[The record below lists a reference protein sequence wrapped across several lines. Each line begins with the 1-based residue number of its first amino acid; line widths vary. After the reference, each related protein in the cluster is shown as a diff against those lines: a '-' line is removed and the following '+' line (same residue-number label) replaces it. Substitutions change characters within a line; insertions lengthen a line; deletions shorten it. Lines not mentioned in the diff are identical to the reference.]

1 MSRTKS
7 YGYIR
12 GPRNLF
18 WAPVAASLKV
28 HPKGGFWVAR
38 DSSGNITLALD
49 ATATLYGWGHFPR
62 SLEAGSTAA
71 SNGYWT
77 SNSSAGVSRVLVDI
91 GIGTVFSMP
100 VVSGD
105 VYAEARNGETCDI
118 TGVAS
123 ADGSPQEANLSAS
136 STVVLVVE
144 GGDLDNTSL
153 IYTSINPAKRQVD
166 SAGG

>member
-7 YGYIR
+7 YGYIQGSR
-12 GPRNLF
+12 KTV

-28 HPKGGFWVAR
+28 HPKGGYYCLR
-38 DSSGNITLALD
+38 DANGRITLALD
-49 ATATLYGWGHFPR
+49 ASATLYGWAEFPT
-62 SLEAGSTAA
+62 SLEAGSTDA

-77 SNSSAGVSRVLVDI
+77 SNSSAGVDRVLVMTGLSTI
-91 GIGTVFSMP
+91 FAMP

-118 TGVAS
+118 TGVAT

-136 STVVLVVE
+136 STVVLIVE
-144 GGDLDNTSL
+144 GGDLNNTSI

-166 SAGG
+166 GAGG